1 MEHVLKLD
9 NISLDDYILGI
20 ADGNTKY
27 LEKLY
32 GATKAY
38 VFGYAFSILKNIND
52 SEDVM
57 QDVFLNIYK
66 NAQFY
71 SSKNKPIAWIIT
83 ITRNLCL
90 EKIRRKNKLV
100 FDDISTVEHLLSKKD
115 LSYDKVL
122 LKTILEELSDEERQ
136 IVVLI
141 LRIK

>member
-9 NISLDDYILGI
+9 NISLDDCILGI

-32 GATKAY
+32 GATKAS

-71 SSKNKPIAWIIT
+71 SSKNKPMAWIIT

-115 LSYDKVL
+115 VSYDMK
-122 LKTILEELSDEERQ
+122 
-136 IVVLI
+136 
-141 LRIK
+141 